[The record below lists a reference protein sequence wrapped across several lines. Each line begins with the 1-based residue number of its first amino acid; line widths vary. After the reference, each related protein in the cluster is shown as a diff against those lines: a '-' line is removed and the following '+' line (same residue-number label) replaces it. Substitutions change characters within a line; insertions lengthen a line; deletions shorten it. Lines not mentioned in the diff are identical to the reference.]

1 MEKRLENNSHTK
13 LYFGTWNR
21 KSPFFK
27 STQKYGAKAYD
38 IYCHMY
44 LPIYYDDPIKE
55 YLALIN
61 DVTLWDV
68 SVERIVEITGP
79 DASEFTNSLTCRD
92 LSKCAVGQGKYM
104 LVTSPNGGIVNDPVL
119 LRLGE
124 NQWWMALANNDAGL
138 YALGAAINSGLK
150 VKVIEPEVYPLQ
162 VQGPK
167 SLKVMKLLFGDK
179 ILQVRYYWTLETD
192 LDGIPVVI
200 SRTGWTGEMG
210 YEIYLRDPSRGN
222 ELWERIMEAGKPYN
236 IRPIAPCEARKI
248 EAGIMNH
255 GQSMNIENNPYE
267 ITGFERLVEDQS
279 TDYIGKDALKKIKE
293 EGVKKRL
300 VGIKVELERTALWME
315 DAWPVIK
322 EGKQIGKITDLA
334 WSPRLK
340 QNIGYVWVPTSFS
353 EPGVELEIQSTDGKL
368 KGVVT
373 KIPFIDPE
381 KKVPSQNII

>member
-55 YLALIN
+55 YWALIN

-119 LRLGE
+119 LRIGE

-267 ITGFERLVEDQS
+267 IMGLVEDQS

-315 DAWPVIK
+315 DAWPVFK

>member
-55 YLALIN
+55 YWALIN

-279 TDYIGKDALKKIKE
+279 SDYIGKKALKKIKD

-315 DAWPVIK
+315 DAWPVYK

>member
-55 YLALIN
+55 YWALIN

-279 TDYIGKDALKKIKE
+279 SDYIGKKALEKIKE

-315 DAWPVIK
+315 DAWPVYK
-322 EGKQIGKITDLA
+322 EGKHIGKITDLA

-368 KGVVT
+368 K
-373 KIPFIDPE
+373 
-381 KKVPSQNII
+381 

>member
-1 MEKRLENNSHTK
+1 MEKRLESNSHTK

-44 LPIYYDDPIKE
+44 LPIYYDDPVKE
-55 YLALIN
+55 YWALIN

-267 ITGFERLVEDQS
+267 IMGFERLVEDQS
-279 TDYIGKDALKKIKE
+279 SDYIGKESLEKIKQV
-293 EGVKKRL
+293 GVKKRL
-300 VGIKVELERTALWME
+300 LGIKVELERTALWME
-315 DAWPVIK
+315 NAWLVYK
-322 EGKQIGKITDLA
+322 EGKQIGRITDLA

-340 QNIGYVWVPTSFS
+340 QNIGYVWVPTEFS
-353 EPGVELEIQSTDGKL
+353 EPGIELEIQSSDGKL
-368 KGVVT
+368 KGIT
-373 KIPFIDPE
+373 TSIPFVDPK
-381 KKVPSQNII
+381 KKVPSQQLV

>member
-1 MEKRLENNSHTK
+1 MEKRLEKNNYTK
-13 LYFGTWNR
+13 LYFGAWDR

-27 STQKYGAKAYD
+27 STQKYGAKAYG

-44 LPIYYDDPIKE
+44 LPEYYDDPVKE
-55 YLALIN
+55 YWALVN

-267 ITGFERLVEDQS
+267 IMGFERLVEDQS
-279 TDYIGKDALKKIKE
+279 SDYIGKKALEKIKE

-315 DAWPVIK
+315 DAWPVFK

>member
-1 MEKRLENNSHTK
+1 METRLENNKYTK

-44 LPIYYDDPIKE
+44 LPIYYDDPVKE
-55 YLALIN
+55 YWALVN

-68 SVERIVEITGP
+68 SVERIVEITGT
-79 DASEFTNSLTCRD
+79 DASTFTNSLTCRD
-92 LSKCAVGQGKYM
+92 LTKCAVGQGKYM
-104 LVTSPNGGIVNDPVL
+104 LVTAPNGGIVNDPVL
-119 LRLGE
+119 LRIGE

-150 VKVIEPEVYPLQ
+150 VNVREPEVYPVQL
-162 VQGPK
+162 QGPK
-167 SLKVMKLLFGDK
+167 SINVMQTLFGEK
-179 ILQVRYYWTLETD
+179 ILKVRYYWTLETN

-222 ELWERIMEAGKPYN
+222 ELWERIMEAGKKYN
-236 IRPIAPCEARKI
+236 IRPIAPCEPRKI

-255 GQSMNIENNPYE
+255 GQSMNLENNPYE
-267 ITGFERLVEDQS
+267 IMGLERLVEDQNS
-279 TDYIGKDALKKIKE
+279 DYIGKEALAKIKQ

-315 DAWPVIK
+315 DAWPVYK
-322 EGKQIGKITDLA
+322 DGKQVGKITDLA

-340 QNIGYVWVPTSFS
+340 QNIGYVWVPTDLSQS
-353 EPGVELEIQSTDGKL
+353 GVKLEIQSPDGKL
-368 KGVVT
+368 EGLT
-373 KIPFIDPE
+373 SNIPFIDPQ
-381 KKVPSQNII
+381 KKVPAQQLV

>member
-55 YLALIN
+55 YWALIN

-267 ITGFERLVEDQS
+267 IMGFERLVEDQS
-279 TDYIGKDALKKIKE
+279 SDYIGKKALEKIKE
-293 EGVKKRL
+293 GGVKKRL
-300 VGIKVELERTALWME
+300 VGIKVELERTALSME
-315 DAWPVIK
+315 DAWPVYK